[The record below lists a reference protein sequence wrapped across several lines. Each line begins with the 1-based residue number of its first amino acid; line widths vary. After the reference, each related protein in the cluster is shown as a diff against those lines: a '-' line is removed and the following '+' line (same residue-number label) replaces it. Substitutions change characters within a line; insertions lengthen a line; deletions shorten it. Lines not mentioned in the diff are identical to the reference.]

1 MKFDKYLIILLLVA
15 AVYTYLVMDLIS
27 GFKELPSPLYGGDYY
42 YQLGAVYHIYESPV
56 TEWFSSTNIPGGMP
70 GYLPLYGILVT
81 VFGKSFG
88 LDPMHAMFYSNLL
101 WPLISLLAFFFLLI
115 RITKDPE
122 ISLLGTVF
130 LVGIITVFPIFK
142 YTDFT
147 QVIIVPLFFLS
158 LFNFFEKQSN
168 NNSLMLGIAYGTMG
182 LAHGTSFLLASF
194 LIPVTFVY
202 IIYSKKDS
210 GFAAAAKELWLPFTI
225 AFGLGFLVSQLL
237 WFTPIFIQHGQT
249 KLGNTIFAFPD
260 TARPDVM
267 FQVLFDGLQQM
278 FFNTRS
284 LLLLA
289 VSLLSLAGTYHILR
303 FGRETEHSFLKL
315 AFVSTF
321 IFAYSYFLTSPI
333 LDTHMIPSY
342 VQNIYLTPLAIMLGL
357 VFLRDYTKGKEDLRK
372 TALIIFLVL
381 FILNLV
387 SGYSEWYDNQWRQ
400 TGRNLLPLP
409 ILSLQSYLLAN
420 TSIDD
425 VILSNNE
432 LSFAFNAIS
441 GRKAVI
447 SRRSQNDPFLEFDSR
462 ELDAAVIL
470 YGNNTSRKL
479 SLMKKYNISYIYHD
493 LSWPSMEY
501 SFIKENDSYRIVGY
515 FDPILVI
522 FSKER
527 ENALIENGIAYR
539 RINGFIDPSIR
550 TPDIRTFDLL
560 MVTADNYDTSGK
572 GFWKDDID
580 PYLNEVWK
588 YEENGE
594 AMAALYKL
602 KAQ

>member
-1 MKFDKYLIILLLVA
+1 
-15 AVYTYLVMDLIS
+15 
-27 GFKELPSPLYGGDYY
+27 
-42 YQLGAVYHIYESPV
+42 
-56 TEWFSSTNIPGGMP
+56 MP

-101 WPLISLLAFFFLLI
+101 WPLVSLLAFYFLLI

-168 NNSLMLGIAYGTMG
+168 INSLVLGIAYGAMG

-194 LIPVTFVY
+194 LIPVTFAY
-202 IIYSKKDS
+202 ILYSKRGS
-210 GFAAAAKELWLPFTI
+210 GIPAAAKELWLPFTI

-303 FGRETEHSFLKL
+303 FGRDTEHSFLKL
-315 AFVSTF
+315 VLISVFV
-321 IFAYSYFLTSPI
+321 FAYSYFLTSPI
-333 LDTHMIPSY
+333 LDTHMIPLY
-342 VQNIYLTPLAIMLGL
+342 VQYMYLTPLAVVSGL
-357 VFLRDYTKGKEDLRK
+357 VFLRDYTKGKEGLRK
-372 TALIIFLVL
+372 AALIIFLVL
-381 FILNLV
+381 FLLNLV

-400 TGRNLLPLP
+400 TGRNPLP
-409 ILSLQSYLLAN
+409 PSILSLQSYLLAN
-420 TSIDD
+420 TSVDD

-441 GRKAVI
+441 GRKVVI
-447 SRRSQNDPFLEFDSR
+447 SRRSQNDPFMNFDAR
-462 ELDAAVIL
+462 ELDAAIIL
-470 YGNNTSRKL
+470 YGNNTGRKL
-479 SLMKKYNISYIYHD
+479 PLMKKYEIKYLYHE
-493 LSWPSMEY
+493 LSWPSLEY
-501 SFIKENDSYRIVGY
+501 TFVKEGSGYRIAGY
-515 FDPILVI
+515 FDPLLII
-522 FSKER
+522 YSMER

-560 MVTADNYDTSGK
+560 MVPADNYDTSGK

-580 PYLNEVWK
+580 PYLTEVWK

-602 KAQ
+602 KAP